1 MGRRIVTRR
10 TFLGTLITT
19 GLSWM
24 GINIMSAQEETPEP
38 ETTDEPQESVIGQ
51 VWNIPEMAEEQT
63 RSFDEFFR
71 IPAMSM
77 GIYKLEAGSVDRQS
91 PHEEDEAY
99 YVVSGRA
106 TIEIDGE
113 DTPVETGSL
122 IFVAAHAQHRFKDI
136 EEDLDLLV
144 FFAPAFNS

>member
-1 MGRRIVTRR
+1 MGRNQVTRR
-10 TFLGTLITT
+10 SFLGALLAT
-19 GLSWM
+19 GLAWI

-38 ETTDEPQESVIGQ
+38 EMTEEVEEVVRGQ
-51 VWNIPEMAEEQT
+51 VWNIPEMAEDQT
-63 RSFDEFFR
+63 PNFDEFFR

-77 GIYKLEAGSVDRQS
+77 GIYKLSAGSVDRQS
-91 PHEEDEAY
+91 PHQEDEAY
-99 YVVSGRA
+99 YVVNGQA

-113 DTPVETGSL
+113 DTPVEAGSL
-122 IFVAAHAQHRFKDI
+122 IFVPAHAQHRFKNI